1 MGGPTARASGHRAP
15 LHRPPPMY
23 WPSGSARRLSAAPA
37 GLSDVPDGALH
48 MERARDGTLWLFLTR
63 TALLVWR
70 TRPAE
75 LVAVV
80 ERTPRGLAQ
89 HGENVRAVWRHD
101 AGAIAVQTLR
111 DALLFYDV
119 VQPADAPLV
128 HALTR
133 DDAPD
138 LAPSATAL
146 LATFQPEVGDAV
158 HTPGGT
164 PLGPRCALHLP
175 LRHALH
181 VDPGMTAIAP
191 LGPHVFVATRTP
203 AAVQLLPWPG
213 TKDATAP
220 PVLLRDL
227 PWIDEAPIVHAEH
240 SYATD
245 LSAWLTSD
253 GCAYVV
259 SLTDA
264 WRGALAYRG
273 DAQPVTTA
281 VNARF
286 SLLALGLDDGRI
298 ALFEFQT
305 STQTPLLTRELTLP
319 HTIGSPGAVRTLSW
333 TPDGHALAVGWDHGW
348 ALWSPFGRL
357 LAHSFRDDWA
367 STTRTFRDDFAF
379 GVQSMFW
386 GLGGT
391 ELFLLPTNPRDVWV
405 HVLPLVKSASTLHMA
420 PNEAGA
426 ALLLDNDSAYV
437 YRGLEQSEAGLL
449 APGSDAW
456 RRVALPP
463 SYAAA
468 QWPIQYATLSA
479 DGCFL
484 AVAGRHGL
492 AHYSSAS
499 GHWKTYENAAQ
510 AQAFR
515 VRGGLAWFQHV
526 LIAACDCQGEV
537 QVRLYSRDQP
547 LDNAYLLDLCVLSA
561 PVITLQLFDTNLLLY
576 LADNTLVHY
585 VVTTTATH
593 IRLQLC
599 GSISFDGIVGEP
611 ARVRAFSWRLPLQD
625 MLCEVLAQA
634 SLLFLID
641 GMLVLLRPV
650 RAHDADELSYDLQIL
665 HEHIEAYWTNTQA
678 HGPWPNALW
687 GFNGSHMC
695 LWLELQAHPLRLAL
709 PDEAYPLC
717 VLLDRGLVLGAE
729 TVSSVRRTLDT
740 VSFRVRLHTTLF
752 LDTVLRT
759 LLTEHGIE
767 KAVDAAAPYVA
778 LTYFAHAL
786 ERLCAAVLEDEADA
800 RPPVLPAERV
810 LPTVIAFLDH
820 YACSVA
826 VIARAARKTEAAR
839 WPYLFECVGSP
850 RTLLAHAVRMRDWDT
865 ACALLLVVHTLDDE
879 ASSIASTGTALAR
892 MEQDHAWSSIRQVLS
907 FLATMDERRRV
918 RPCLAAAAHE
928 APHSLFVPWL
938 EAASDARVPNML
950 PPAESAPPAE
960 SVPSTESAPVAAPTE
975 SPRKAGLGDGP
986 RRPSRAARLE
996 SGDEY
1001 GPVET
1006 RASTAQVLH
1015 RAARHASLTLS
1026 PSVTRLQANGRVV
1039 VGPATP
1045 SATPSPRAL

>member
-1 MGGPTARASGHRAP
+1 
-15 LHRPPPMY
+15 MY

-37 GLSDVPDGALH
+37 GLPDVPDGALH
-48 MERARDGTLWLFLTR
+48 MARARDGTLWLLLTR

-75 LVAVV
+75 LVAIV

-101 AGAIAVQTLR
+101 AGAIAVQTSR

-119 VQPADAPLV
+119 IQPADAPV
-128 HALTR
+128 AHALSR
-133 DDAPD
+133 ADAPD
-138 LAPSATAL
+138 LAPSAAAL

-181 VDPGMTAIAP
+181 VDPGMAAIAA

-213 TKDATAP
+213 MQEAP
-220 PVLLRDL
+220 AAPMLLRDL
-227 PWIDEAPIVHAEH
+227 PWLGEAPIVHAEH

-253 GCAYVV
+253 GRAYVV

-264 WRGALAYRG
+264 WRGALAYEG
-273 DAQPVTTA
+273 DVRPVTTA

-305 STQTPLLTRELTLP
+305 STQTPLLTHELALPPTLGP
-319 HTIGSPGAVRTLSW
+319 PGAVRTLSW
-333 TPDGHALAVGWDHGW
+333 TSDGHALAVGWDHGW

-357 LAHSFRDDWA
+357 LAHSFRDDWQ
-367 STTRTFRDDFAF
+367 STTRVFRDGFAF
-379 GVQSMFW
+379 GVQSVFW

-391 ELFLLPTNPRDVWV
+391 ELFLLPTDARDAWV
-405 HVLPLVKSASTLHMA
+405 HVLPLVKSASALHMT
-420 PNEAGA
+420 PDEAGA
-426 ALLLDNDSAYV
+426 ALLLDNDSVYV

-449 APGSDAW
+449 APESDAW

-468 QWPIQYATLSA
+468 QWPLQYATLSA
-479 DGCFL
+479 DGRFL
-484 AVAGRHGL
+484 AVAGRRGL

-499 GHWKTYENAAQ
+499 GHWKMYENAAQ

-547 LDNAYLLDLCVLSA
+547 LDNAHLLDLCVLNA
-561 PVITLQLFDTNLLLY
+561 PVITLQLLDTNLLLY

-611 ARVRAFSWRLPLQD
+611 ARVRAFSWRLPMQVPNAD
-625 MLCEVLAQA
+625 LAQA

-641 GMLVLLRPV
+641 GMLVLLRPA
-650 RAHDADELSYDLQIL
+650 RTHDTDELSYDLQIL
-665 HEHIEAYWTNTQA
+665 HEHIEAYWTNAHA
-678 HGPWPNALW
+678 HGPWPNSLW
-687 GFNGSHMC
+687 GLDGSHMC
-695 LWLELQAHPLRLAL
+695 VWLELHAQPLRLAL

-729 TVSSVRRTLDT
+729 SVSTVRRTLDT

-752 LDTVLRT
+752 LDTVLRA
-759 LLTEHGIE
+759 LLTERGVD
-767 KAVDAAAPYVA
+767 KAVDAAAPYAA
-778 LTYFAHAL
+778 LSYFAHAL
-786 ERLCAAVLEDEADA
+786 ERLCAGVLEDEADA
-800 RPPVLPAERV
+800 RPPLPPAERL
-810 LPTVIAFLDH
+810 LPTVAAFLDH
-820 YACSVA
+820 YACSVG

-839 WPYLFECVGSP
+839 WAYLFACVGP
-850 RTLLAHAVRMRDWDT
+850 PQTLLQHAVRMREWDT

-879 ASSIASTGTALAR
+879 ASSIAATGTALAR

-907 FLATMDERRRV
+907 FLATMDERRRM
-918 RPCLAAAAHE
+918 RACLAAAAHE

-938 EAASDARVPNML
+938 EAASDARAVSVPMK
-950 PPAESAPPAE
+950 ADAAPPSE
-960 SVPSTESAPVAAPTE
+960 AP
-975 SPRKAGLGDGP
+975 RRAGLGDGP
-986 RRPSRAARLE
+986 RRPSRAARFE
-996 SGDEY
+996 PGDVE

-1026 PSVTRLQANGRVV
+1026 PSITLMQANGRVV

-1045 SATPSPRAL
+1045 GAAPSPRAL